1 MQADANSDTESLVST
16 SETPAEQPKT
26 TSWITYCTYLVYF
39 LFWVTLYAI
48 AIQLSFGT
56 VYFMISMLIAI
67 YLNTRTEPRKENEP
81 SAYSVFNEGCESL
94 DGTFKAEMFEKQLGL
109 RQL

>member
-1 MQADANSDTESLVST
+1 MNSDTESLVSST
-16 SETPAEQPKT
+16 EETTEPAKK
-26 TSWITYCTYLVYF
+26 TSWITYCTYIVYF
-39 LFWVTLYAI
+39 LFWATLYAI
-48 AIQLSFGT
+48 AIKLSFGL
-56 VYFMISMLIAI
+56 VYFMLSLLIGL

-81 SAYSVFNEGCESL
+81 SAYSVFNKNCESL